1 MDSMIIKNNNNDF
14 HMIERIAKIEITLIK
29 LELYFLIYLKNIQK
43 F

>member
-1 MDSMIIKNNNNDF
+1 MDYMIIKNNNNDF
-14 HMIERIAKIEITLIK
+14 HMIERIAKKEISLIK